1 MIIKH
6 RNIKIKG
13 GKWQRNRP
21 KKITAHRRETK
32 KKSLRENIK
41 MSDLGVGSKI
51 KKKKKKK
58 RKVAELKMGEKEYK
72 EIETGVSVMSY
83 QGKQQVEAW
92 PFVFSSR
99 TLEL

>member
-58 RKVAELKMGEKEYK
+58 KE
-72 EIETGVSVMSY
+72 
-83 QGKQQVEAW
+83 
-92 PFVFSSR
+92 SSR
-99 TLEL
+99 IENGRKRIQGNRNRCECDELSRQTTGGSMAVCI